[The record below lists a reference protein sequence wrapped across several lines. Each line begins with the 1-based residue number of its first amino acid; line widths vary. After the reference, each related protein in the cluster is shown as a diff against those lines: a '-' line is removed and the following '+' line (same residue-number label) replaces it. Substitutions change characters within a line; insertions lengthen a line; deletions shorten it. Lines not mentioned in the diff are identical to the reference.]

1 MKRKHG
7 GDWAEFQRENGFVP
21 LDFSASISP
30 LGLPSEV
37 REAVLDSLDRA
48 DRYPDPHCTE
58 LCSAL
63 SARFGIPAESIVCG
77 NGAADLIYRLVLLLK
92 PKNALVPVPA
102 FTEYEHALTL
112 AGCRVKRIFCQEE
125 ENFVLPEAVLDAIS
139 PETDLVFLCNPNNP
153 TGQFVPARL
162 LERIRQRCEEAG
174 CLLVVDECFLG
185 FSEEAEKRSLLGC
198 LSESPHLV
206 LLRAFTK
213 LYAMPGLRLGAALCG
228 SVDLA
233 ERLRA
238 FGQPW
243 SVSAPAQAAGFA
255 ALQDENYV
263 NQVRV
268 CVKEERAFLQ
278 RELSEI
284 GLRVIHG
291 EANFLLFFTVEQQL
305 SQKLRE
311 KGILIRD
318 CSDFTGLC
326 PGWYRTAVRTRQ
338 ENLLLLQALKEVLH
352 GS

>member
-7 GDWAEFQRENGFVP
+7 GDWAEFQRENGFLP

-37 REAVLDSLDRA
+37 REAVLDSLERA
-48 DRYPDPHCTE
+48 DCYPDPHCTE

-92 PKNALVPVPA
+92 PKNALVPVPT

-112 AGCRVKRIFCQEE
+112 AGCRVKRIYCQEE
-125 ENFVLPEAVLDAIS
+125 ENFVLPKAVLDAIS

-153 TGQFVPARL
+153 TGQFVPAGL

-198 LSESPHLV
+198 LSESSHLV

-238 FGQPW
+238 FG
-243 SVSAPAQAAGFA
+243 
-255 ALQDENYV
+255 
-263 NQVRV
+263 
-268 CVKEERAFLQ
+268 
-278 RELSEI
+278 
-284 GLRVIHG
+284 
-291 EANFLLFFTVEQQL
+291 
-305 SQKLRE
+305 
-311 KGILIRD
+311 
-318 CSDFTGLC
+318 
-326 PGWYRTAVRTRQ
+326 
-338 ENLLLLQALKEVLH
+338 
-352 GS
+352 